1 MCNASAGM
9 AASLLP
15 GGHAFFFTF
24 PTKKRSE
31 ADSLL
36 KITNR

>member
-1 MCNASAGM
+1 MHPPAWLPLFFR
-9 AASLLP
+9 AAMP
-15 GGHAFFFTF
+15 FFFTF

-36 KITNR
+36 KVTNR